1 MKAIEILGIL
11 EMCNALPR
19 GIKVHDGAIFNKS
32 LDNYAKELLFSTARF
47 KEGMNYVE
55 FSERSVSRLMWDRLE
70 NCDVEVRFDF
80 GNYRYLVL
88 E

>member
-1 MKAIEILGIL
+1 MKAIEILEIL

-19 GIKVHDGAIFNKS
+19 GINVHDGAVFNKS
-32 LDNYAKELLFSTARF
+32 LDSCAKDLLFSTGRF
-47 KEGMNYVE
+47 QDKVNYVE
-55 FSERSVSRLMWDRLE
+55 FSERSVSRLMWDRLK
-70 NCDVEVRFDF
+70 NCDVEVSFDF

>member
-1 MKAIEILGIL
+1 MKAIKILEIL

-19 GIKVHDGAIFNKS
+19 GINVHDGAVYNMS

-47 KEGMNYVE
+47 KEGVNYVE
-55 FSERSVSRLMWDRLE
+55 FAERSVSRFMWDRLE
-70 NCDVEVRFDF
+70 DCDVEVRFDF